1 MLFDRTGAPVSIAQ
15 REFAQSFP
23 HPGWVEHDANEIWA
37 SQRATIAEVL
47 AKARVSIADVHAVG
61 ITNQRETTVV
71 WDRASGR
78 PIAPAIVWQDRR
90 TAERCAQLRAAGH
103 EPMIR
108 KQTGL
113 VLDPYFSATK
123 IAWLLDNIP
132 GARSRADRGEL
143 AFGTIDTWLA
153 WQLSGGA
160 LHVTDPSNASR
171 TQLFDLQSGT
181 WSDSLLEVFG
191 VPRSMLP
198 LIAPSSGQIGDIEL
212 EGRRLPLA

>member
-71 WDRASGR
+71 WDRASGL

-132 GARSRADRGEL
+132 GARSRASLHPLPVCACTARLAEGQRAPLRCGDRERYL
-143 AFGTIDTWLA
+143 A
-153 WQLSGGA
+153 
-160 LHVTDPSNASR
+160 
-171 TQLFDLQSGT
+171 
-181 WSDSLLEVFG
+181 
-191 VPRSMLP
+191 VPRSGGLAGLP
-198 LIAPSSGQIGDIEL
+198 GTAFPVLRVHPRHARPVLQAAVSGQAPEEMAG
-212 EGRRLPLA
+212 LAMV